1 MLFFPSFLSTSS
13 APAQVDDVRDDVS
26 RAISFLSLSGDE
38 IINLSLSKM
47 LNDFQSYWYYFFG
60 AHTIVRAGRW
70 RLGKMMR
77 IFMQIEVDKVKRIL

>member
-13 APAQVDDVRDDVS
+13 APVQVDDVRHDVS
-26 RAISFLSLSGDE
+26 RAFSFLSLWGDE

-47 LNDFQSYWYYFFG
+47 FDDFQSYWYFFG
-60 AHTIVRAGRW
+60 AHTVVRAGRR

-77 IFMQIEVDKVKRIL
+77 IFMQIEVDKVTKIL